1 MSLVVEK
8 GMLHYPA
15 NRVVSLLLLIER
27 LPAPEEHA
35 PVTCGMTGR
44 VCKCG
49 AEDEAKTHCLC
60 LITRNSAL
68 LSSYSYFVLLGS
80 CSSWLQLFRS

>member
-15 NRVVSLLLLIER
+15 NRVVSLLLLIEW
-27 LPAPEEHA
+27 LPTPEEHV

-44 VCKCG
+44 V
-49 AEDEAKTHCLC
+49 
-60 LITRNSAL
+60 
-68 LSSYSYFVLLGS
+68 LSNV
-80 CSSWLQLFRS
+80 